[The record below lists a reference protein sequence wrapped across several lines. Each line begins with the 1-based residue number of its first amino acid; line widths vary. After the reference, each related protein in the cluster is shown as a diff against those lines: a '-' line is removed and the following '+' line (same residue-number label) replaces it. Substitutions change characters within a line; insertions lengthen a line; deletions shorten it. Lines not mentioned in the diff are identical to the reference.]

1 MAIWNPHSWQARP
14 ASQQPEYPN
23 PSDLEKA
30 LGQLRRLPPLVVP
43 EEINRL
49 RILLAE
55 AAAGKRFM
63 LQGGDCAE
71 QFRDCNADAI
81 ADKLR
86 VLLQMSVVL
95 THSGRRPVVRVGR
108 IAGQYAKPRSGMT
121 ERLRIGGKEVELPVY
136 RGDLVNSLEP
146 SQKGRKADPERMVQA
161 YFHASATLNHIRALI
176 EGGFADLH
184 HPERWEL
191 HQAST
196 EPYQKVLEEV
206 RESLEFLEALGGV
219 ERGSLERIDFF
230 TSHEALLLPFE
241 EALTRWVPNDE
252 DDGGNAAGPRQG
264 LSSLARGGGYYNLG
278 AHMLWVGERTRDL
291 GGAHLEYLRGIKNP
305 VGVKLGPSA
314 DPAALNELL
323 DFIDPNHTPGRVTFI
338 TRFGSGS
345 IREQLPPLIHA
356 VKRAGHTVLWSCDPM
371 HGNTVKTSGGLKTRH
386 FEAVLSELRQAFE
399 IHAAEGSQL
408 GAVHFELTGEA
419 VTECMGGNVGV
430 SESDLPRAYETGC
443 DPRLNGAQSL
453 EMAFLIAGML
463 RP

>member
-1 MAIWNPHSWQARP
+1 MAMWNPHSWQAFP
-14 ASQQPEYPN
+14 ALQQPVYEDA
-23 PSDLEKA
+23 SALEAA
-30 LGQLRRLPPLVVP
+30 LARLRRLPPLVVP
-43 EEINRL
+43 DEVDKL
-49 RILLAE
+49 RGLLAE
-55 AAAGKRFM
+55 AAAGKRFL

-71 QFRDCNADAI
+71 QFKDCQPDII

-95 THSGRRPVVRVGR
+95 THSGRKPVIRVGR
-108 IAGQYAKPRSGMT
+108 IAGQYAKPRSKPT
-121 ERLRIGGKEVELPVY
+121 EKVRGRELPSY
-136 RGDLVNSLEP
+136 RGDLINGLAATPESRRP
-146 SQKGRKADPERMVQA
+146 DPERMNQA
-161 YFHASATLNHIRALI
+161 YFHAGATLNYIRGLI
-176 EGGFADLH
+176 DGGFADLH

-191 HQAST
+191 PRQSHRAYRAILDQ
-196 EPYQKVLEEV
+196 V
-206 RESLEFLEALGGV
+206 RESLEFLSTLGNL
-219 ERGSLERIDFF
+219 ERGALERIDFF

-241 EALTRWVPNDE
+241 EALTRWIPDTE
-252 DDGGNAAGPRQG
+252 GDGQNAGGAGKG

-305 VGVKLGPSA
+305 IGVKLGPTA
-314 DPAALNELL
+314 TPATLKELL
-323 DFIDPNHTPGRVTFI
+323 HLIDPTHTPGRVTLI
-338 TRFGSGS
+338 TRFGSGL
-345 IREQLPPLIHA
+345 IREHLPALIHA

-371 HGNTVKTSGGLKTRH
+371 HGNTVKTGGGLKTRH

-408 GAVHFELTGEA
+408 GGVHFELTGEA

-463 RP
+463 RN

>member
-14 ASQQPEYPN
+14 AAQQPEYPN
-23 PSDLEKA
+23 PSELERA

-43 EEINRL
+43 EEVNRL
-49 RILLAE
+49 RTLLAE
-55 AAAGKRFM
+55 AAAGKRFL

-71 QFRDCNADAI
+71 QFKDCNAEAI

-108 IAGQYAKPRSGMT
+108 IAGQYAKPRSGTT
-121 ERLRIGGKEVELPVY
+121 ERLRVGGREIELPVY

-191 HQAST
+191 HQTST

-219 ERGSLERIDFF
+219 ERGTLEGIDFF

-241 EALTRWVPNDE
+241 EALTRWIPNDE
-252 DDGGNAAGPRQG
+252 GEGQNADGTRQG

-291 GGAHLEYLRGIKNP
+291 DGAHLEYLRGIQNP
-305 VGVKLGPSA
+305 IGVKLGPTA
-314 DPAALNELL
+314 TPAALKALLHLL
-323 DFIDPNHTPGRVTFI
+323 DPTHTPGRITLI
-338 TRFGSGS
+338 TRFGSGL
-345 IREQLPPLIHA
+345 IREHLPTLIHA

-371 HGNTVKTSGGLKTRH
+371 HGNTVKTDGGL
-386 FEAVLSELRQAFE
+386 
-399 IHAAEGSQL
+399 
-408 GAVHFELTGEA
+408 
-419 VTECMGGNVGV
+419 
-430 SESDLPRAYETGC
+430 
-443 DPRLNGAQSL
+443 
-453 EMAFLIAGML
+453 
-463 RP
+463 